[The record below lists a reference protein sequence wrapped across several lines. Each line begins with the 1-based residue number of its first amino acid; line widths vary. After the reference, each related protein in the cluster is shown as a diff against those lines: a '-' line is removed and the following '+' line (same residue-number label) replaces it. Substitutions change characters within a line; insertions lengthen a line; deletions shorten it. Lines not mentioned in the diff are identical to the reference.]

1 MRGSRRIAGC
11 LVSSRSSLEHR
22 SKPETPDSPGD
33 TGRKP
38 NHKYK
43 QYKTT
48 EQVQFRLMVWTTRMI
63 GRVGW
68 GGGRYKILS
77 DMSDKRI

>member
-1 MRGSRRIAGC
+1 MRGSKGIAGC

-22 SKPETPDSPGD
+22 SKPETPGSPGD

-63 GRVGW
+63 RKSW
-68 GGGRYKILS
+68 LGGGY
-77 DMSDKRI
+77 